1 MATKNDTV
9 NCVIGENSIFEG
21 RFYVSGSILI
31 EGKFQGDIRT
41 EDQVTVGPTG
51 KVRTDIMARKVTIA
65 GTLIGNIVAAEE
77 VNLIQNGRVLGNIT
91 TPKLNVENGVVTEG
105 KVTITNGRPESVA
118 KIIQESFGEEAEQVF
133 SSLEKAGK
141 KERAE
146 KAEKA
151 REAKSE

>member
-31 EGKFQGDIRT
+31 EGKFQGDIKT

-51 KVRTDIMARKVTIA
+51 RVRTDIMARKVTVA

-77 VNLIQNGRVLGNIT
+77 VNLIQNGKVLGNIT

-105 KVTITNGRPESVA
+105 KVTITNGRQESVA
-118 KIIQESFGEEAEQVF
+118 KIIQEAFGEEAEQVF
-133 SSLEKAGK
+133 SSLEKTGK
-141 KERAE
+141 RE

-151 REAKSE
+151 KEAKAE

>member
-51 KVRTDIMARKVTIA
+51 KVRTDIMARKVTVA

-77 VNLIQNGRVLGNIT
+77 VNLIQNGKVLGNIT

-105 KVTITNGRPESVA
+105 KVTITNGRQESVA
-118 KIIQESFGEEAEQVF
+118 KIIQEAFGEETEQVF
-133 SSLEKAGK
+133 SSLEKTGK
-141 KERAE
+141 KE

-151 REAKSE
+151 RETKSE